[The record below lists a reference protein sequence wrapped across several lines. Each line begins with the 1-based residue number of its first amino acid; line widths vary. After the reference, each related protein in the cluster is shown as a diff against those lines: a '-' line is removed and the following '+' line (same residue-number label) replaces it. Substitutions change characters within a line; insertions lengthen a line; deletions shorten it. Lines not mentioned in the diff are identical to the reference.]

1 MKREEFENTIL
12 NNPPAMIEI
21 LEDLLNSEMSKPDD
35 QKDFDRIAALSSAIS
50 RAYISKESQKEIVC
64 SGINQIL
71 QKNTDN
77 NRKKIKRSWKRP
89 LAVACA
95 CIVVLLGANAW
106 TFHVTG
112 STLWQLAY
120 SFFSDHVEY
129 QLPSQINGE
138 FSNTGQSAYDPYGIR
153 TECEKDGFS
162 PLVPKFIP
170 EGFKLTEVVH
180 HTNGT
185 KRIASFT
192 FINDNQLMSL
202 DYEYYETDD
211 PEQFSI
217 GIPSDQHNIS
227 ELERNGVII
236 TISCEDGQYNAQFVQ
251 NQTIYGLFTENVD
264 YTVSE
269 SILNSI
275 FE

>member
-50 RAYISKESQKEIVC
+50 RAYISKEDQKEIVC
-64 SGINQIL
+64 SGISQIL
-71 QKNTDN
+71 QKNADN

-106 TFHVTG
+106 AFHVTG

-153 TECEKDGFS
+153 AECEKDGFS
-162 PLVPKFIP
+162 PLVPKYIP
-170 EGFKLTEVVH
+170 DGFELTGVEH
-180 HTNGT
+180 NRYGT
-185 KRIASFT
+185 ITIVSFT
-192 FINDNQLMSL
+192 YRNNKQLISF
-202 DYEYYETDD
+202 DFEFHEEDD
-211 PEQFSI
+211 LSELTI
-217 GIPSDQHNIS
+217 GIPSDQNNIF

-236 TISCEDGQYNAQFVQ
+236 ALSREGGQYNAHFVQ
-251 NQTIYGLFTENVD
+251 SKTLYGLFTENID
-264 YTVSE
+264 YSVSE